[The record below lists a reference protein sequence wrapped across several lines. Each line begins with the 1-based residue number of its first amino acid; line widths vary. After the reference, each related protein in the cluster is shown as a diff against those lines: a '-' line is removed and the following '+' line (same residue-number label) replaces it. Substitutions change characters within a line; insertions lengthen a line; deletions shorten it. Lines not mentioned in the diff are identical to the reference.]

1 MRVLSPTND
10 LVFKE
15 FLERETLLLRSML
28 GAVLGEE
35 VAELTLINNE
45 LHGELAHDK
54 TIVIDVRVVLTSG
67 RRVIIEMQ
75 VLVDPS
81 ELKPRL
87 VFYTARDFVNQAR
100 RGRQHYGWLTPTVT
114 IVWVVKPL
122 FPELRQLH
130 SVFELRERATQLPF
144 SDHLTLHVL
153 QLSEISGGMPVS
165 APPAE
170 RMVHLWA
177 RFLAARTDKER
188 HALAEQDPIMA
199 TATDTLER
207 ISADPDL
214 VRRAEERELSKF
226 FYESSLVNAEQRGKA
241 EGRLEGKAEGRL
253 EGKAEGKAELLVGLL
268 RAKFGEL
275 PTAIEGRILRASDE
289 EFRTWSG
296 RVLAANSLDEVFAG

>member
-15 FLERETLLLRSML
+15 FLERERLLLRSML

-35 VAELTLINNE
+35 VADLTLINNE

-54 TIVIDVRVVLTSG
+54 TIVIDVRVVFRSG
-67 RRVIIEMQ
+67 KRVIIEMQ
-75 VLVDPS
+75 ILVDPS

-87 VFYTARDFVNQAR
+87 VVYTARDFVNQAR
-100 RGRQHYGWLTPTVT
+100 RGLQHYGSLTPTVT

-122 FPELRQLH
+122 FPELHQLH
-130 SVFELRERATQLPF
+130 SVFALREGATHVPF

-153 QLSEISGGMPVS
+153 QLSEISDTIAVDAAPV
-165 APPAE
+165 E

-177 RFLAARTDKER
+177 RFLRAGTDEER
-188 HALAEQDPIMA
+188 YALAQEDPIMA
-199 TATDTLER
+199 TATETLER

-226 FYESSLVNAEQRGKA
+226 FYESSLVNAEAKGKA
-241 EGRLEGKAEGRL
+241 EGRLEGKAE
-253 EGKAEGKAELLVGLL
+253 LLVDLLVARFGDLPKPTRARVL
-268 RAKFGEL
+268 RATDDEFQ
-275 PTAIEGRILRASDE
+275 TWTRRVVCAASLE
-289 EFRTWSG
+289 Q
-296 RVLAANSLDEVFAG
+296 VFAE